1 MVFTTEIK
9 LPNNV
14 QVTQQSHFVMF
25 QGPLG
30 INKISLKK
38 IDTKGIGAIHIK
50 QYQAHLHEVWSLR
63 DHPTLTEIHKNQMEL
78 RIRIRIIVSS
88 PSKSFCGLVSTIIK
102 NKIQGVSRGFLIY
115 IRV

>member
-1 MVFTTEIK
+1 MVFTTEIQ

-14 QVTQQSHFVMF
+14 QVTKQSNFVMF
-25 QGPLG
+25 HGPLG

-38 IDTKGIGAIHIK
+38 IDTKGIGAIKIK
-50 QYQAHLHEVWSLR
+50 KDQANR
-63 DHPTLTEIHKNQMEL
+63 DLGQ
-78 RIRIRIIVSS
+78 IRVYS
-88 PSKSFCGLVSTIIK
+88 PSKCFCGLVSTIIK

>member
-1 MVFTTEIK
+1 MVFITEIK

-30 INKISLKK
+30 INQISLKK
-38 IDTKGIGAIHIK
+38 IDTKGIGAIQIK
-50 QYQAHLHEVWSLR
+50 QYQANLHESVPIAGSAGPSAL
-63 DHPTLTEIHKNQMEL
+63 PLTDIQKMEL
-78 RIRIRIIVSS
+78 RIIVSS
-88 PSKSFCGLVSTIIK
+88 PSKSFCGLVSTIIQ

>member
-14 QVTQQSHFVMF
+14 QVTQQSDFVVF

-38 IDTKGIGAIHIK
+38 MDPKGVGAIRIK
-50 QYQAHLHEVWSLR
+50 QEPPEGGRVS
-63 DHPTLTEIHKNQMEL
+63 PTCQNGRTTTDTHKDQTQTG
-78 RIRIRIIVSS
+78 IIVSS
-88 PSKSFCGLVSTIIK
+88 PSKSFCGLISKKKK

-115 IRV
+115 VRV

>member
-1 MVFTTEIK
+1 MVFTTEIQ

-14 QVTQQSHFVMF
+14 QVTKQSHFVMF
-25 QGPLG
+25 HGPLG

-38 IDTKGIGAIHIK
+38 IDTKGIGAIKIK
-50 QYQAHLHEVWSLR
+50 KDQDLG
-63 DHPTLTEIHKNQMEL
+63 K
-78 RIRIRIIVSS
+78 IIVYS
-88 PSKSFCGLVSTIIK
+88 PSKCFCGLVSTIIK

>member
-50 QYQAHLHEVWSLR
+50 QYQAHLNEGREGVSTR
-63 DHPTLTEIHKNQMEL
+63 FAHPTLTDIHKNQIEL
-78 RIRIRIIVSS
+78 RIIVSS

>member
-14 QVTQQSHFVMF
+14 QVTQQSDFVMF

-30 INKISLKK
+30 INKLSLKK
-38 IDTKGIGAIHIK
+38 IDTKGIGAIQIK
-50 QYQAHLHEVWSLR
+50 QYQVPTHIHQRSL
-63 DHPTLTEIHKNQMEL
+63 
-78 RIRIRIIVSS
+78 RIIVSS

>member
-1 MVFTTEIK
+1 MIFTTEIK

-14 QVTQQSHFVMF
+14 QVTQQGHFVMF

-38 IDTKGIGAIHIK
+38 IDTKGIGAIQIK
-50 QYQAHLHEVWSLR
+50 QYQVPTHIQSL
-63 DHPTLTEIHKNQMEL
+63 
-78 RIRIRIIVSS
+78 RIIVSS

>member
-38 IDTKGIGAIHIK
+38 IDTKGIGAIQIK
-50 QYQAHLHEVWSLR
+50 QYQANLHEVAHYVRPSAAKL
-63 DHPTLTEIHKNQMEL
+63 PLTDINKMEL
-78 RIRIRIIVSS
+78 RIIVSS